1 MNLIVH
7 KNNQNM
13 KAVLIILSFYDM
25 PLLKDCFFALCPA
38 EVTTSSGRGA
48 NEDQYSCLAVAI
60 SGYIP
65 ANLGGE

>member
-1 MNLIVH
+1 MT
-7 KNNQNM
+7 
-13 KAVLIILSFYDM
+13 AVLIILSLYDM

-48 NEDQYSCLAVAI
+48 NEDQYSFLAVAT

-65 ANLGGE
+65 ANVEGE